1 MNRLE
6 SEFSSYKVRAHALL
20 QKKEAELA
28 AAVDSDQIKALEEAL
43 KVRTHVNVKSIAML
57 ICELASLIKLCIIGG

>member
-28 AAVDSDQIKALEEAL
+28 AAVDSDQITALEEAL
-43 KVRTHVNVKSIAML
+43 KVNT
-57 ICELASLIKLCIIGG
+57 SLK